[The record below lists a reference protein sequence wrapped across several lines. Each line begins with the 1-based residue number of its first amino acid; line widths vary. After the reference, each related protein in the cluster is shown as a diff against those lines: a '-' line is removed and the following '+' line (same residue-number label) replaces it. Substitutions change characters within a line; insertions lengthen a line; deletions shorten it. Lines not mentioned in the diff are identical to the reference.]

1 MNSATPAI
9 PEDLKPYA
17 DRLTGPAA
25 RLAKLTRTLKEL
37 IARETALLKSNL
49 PREAQKLHGEKSKL
63 MSEYK
68 TTMNQ
73 LQTNEHLLGPKD
85 SGERKFIRF
94 LTDQLREVLRDHARI
109 VLRLKSVAE
118 GLVKSVGEEVAKQT
132 RPVVGYGHNAAYQIA
147 RSSRPMSLSL
157 NEVI

>member
-1 MNSATPAI
+1 MDSIAHTI
-9 PEDLKPYA
+9 PEELKPYA
-17 DRLTGPAA
+17 ESLTGPAA
-25 RLAKLTRTLKEL
+25 RLVKLTRNLTDL
-37 IARETALLKSNL
+37 IARETALLKGHQ
-49 PREAQKLHGEKSKL
+49 PREAQKLHGEKSKI

-68 TTMNQ
+68 TAMNQ
-73 LQTNEHLLGPKD
+73 LQSNEHILGPKD

-132 RPVVGYGHNAAYQIA
+132 RPVVGYGQNAGYQIA
-147 RSSRPMSLSL
+147 RSNRPMSISL